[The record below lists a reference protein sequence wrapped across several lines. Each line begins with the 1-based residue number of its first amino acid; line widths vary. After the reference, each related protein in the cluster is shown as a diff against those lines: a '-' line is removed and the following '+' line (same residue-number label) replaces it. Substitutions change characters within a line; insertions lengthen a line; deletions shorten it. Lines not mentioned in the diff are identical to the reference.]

1 MRKAFY
7 VAMGWLHLRKG
18 ICKNNFACHTER
30 KIDQRKF
37 NLSVVKS
44 NGSICLFVIK
54 IELLLLNVIF
64 SDLTILDAS
73 K

>member
-1 MRKAFY
+1 MPWAGCIF
-7 VAMGWLHLRKG
+7 VKG
-18 ICKNNFACHTER
+18 FARIIFACHTER

-64 SDLTILDAS
+64 SDLNTLDAS